1 MTRSVTFR
9 LEDEL
14 LTALQE
20 AAEADHRS
28 LNNYVAVLL
37 TEATRLREGHS
48 TLGASPKK
56 PVKRI
61 ATFG

>member
-9 LEDEL
+9 LEDHL
-14 LTALQE
+14 LDALKE

-37 TEATRLREGHS
+37 TEAVRLREGHS
-48 TLGASPKK
+48 TLGSSPRK
-56 PVKRI
+56 PAKRI